1 MSIRPVYGSNGAR
14 GRPGYGQAA
23 QEAAWPTWRDV
34 RPVLLK
40 SAGIVGLAGAIM
52 AVVSSNALFV
62 DPGGPPRDRP
72 KTAAEDR
79 ADPKPTVLASSLPT
93 SSAEDPVRV
102 IVLQTTVAPLPPVAT
117 PEPETTS
124 SVTPAA
130 NAPAPPLAAETAAVA
145 ADAAMVVPAETAP
158 VAADVAVVA
167 PAETASLAAGA
178 AVVPSAAPEPIV
190 APAAPETQAVAS
202 ADPVREQPVVEPST
216 DESLPAAWPQEAVAC
231 PRDWVE
237 VRKADGQPATAAA
250 CDTIAALVQT
260 GGEAP
265 PLRKVPS
272 EEVLDLVAVAP
283 TMPVPGP
290 GGDANADT
298 TGTEKAAEQ
307 TPQPPQPAPVRTSRR
322 ADWPADPP
330 PDCGALHAYWH
341 FAEGHHGAKEW
352 YCK

>member
-1 MSIRPVYGSNGAR
+1 VSIRPVYGSNGAR

-62 DPGGPPRDRP
+62 DPGGPSRDRP
-72 KTAAEDR
+72 KTAAEDL
-79 ADPKPTVLASSLPT
+79 ADPKPTVLASSLAT

-102 IVLQTTVAPLPPVAT
+102 IVLQTTVSPLPPVET

-130 NAPAPPLAAETAAVA
+130 SAPAQLP
-145 ADAAMVVPAETAP
+145 PAETAP
-158 VAADVAVVA
+158 LTADAAMAL
-167 PAETASLAAGA
+167 PAETASVAADASVVPPAAAG
-178 AVVPSAAPEPIV
+178 PFV
-190 APAAPETQAVAS
+190 APVAAETQAVAS
-202 ADPVREQPVVEPST
+202 ADPIREQPVAPST
-216 DESLPAAWPQEAVAC
+216 DESAPAAWPQEAVAC
-231 PRDWVE
+231 PRDWVA
-237 VRKADGQPATAAA
+237 VPGADGQPATGAA

-272 EEVLDLVAVAP
+272 EDVLDLVAVAP

-290 GGDANADT
+290 GGDANADAT
-298 TGTEKAAEQ
+298 DTEKAVEQ

-322 ADWPADPP
+322 ADWPSEPP

-341 FAEGHHGAKEW
+341 FVDGHHGAKEW